1 MLIIFTFTLFYYC
14 ISCIFAINLIELEPV
29 TKSLETTNPVD
40 QGGMI
45 QIHNIFKIS
54 KVTLN
59 DFGFKL

>member
-14 ISCIFAINLIELEPV
+14 TPCIFAINLIELEPV